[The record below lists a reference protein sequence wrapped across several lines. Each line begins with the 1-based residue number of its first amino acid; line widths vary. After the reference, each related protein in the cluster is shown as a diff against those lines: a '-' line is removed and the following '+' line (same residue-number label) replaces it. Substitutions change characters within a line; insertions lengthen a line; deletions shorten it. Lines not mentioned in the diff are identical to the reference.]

1 MNIVPRKTIAA
12 VLLSGTAFMGGTA
25 IAQDDQPVG
34 GAGTPQ
40 NGAKV
45 ILPQGGASGEVDKR
59 AGANTSAGGVDV
71 GADASATKKLENGSA
86 AESSA
91 QAESSGSN
99 AETAGS
105 AGTAMDED
113 NAKSPQLDANG
124 QPSTAATVE
133 KDAEASA
140 DAPATEQ
147 SNEAATS
154 EPSNETTASIDITTE
169 QRTEIRNVIV
179 ETKAEPVDLDIE
191 VNVGVVVP
199 QTVELRPLP
208 ARIIEIVPAY
218 RSYEYFVLAD
228 GRIIIVEPGTLKVV
242 YVIAA

>member
-1 MNIVPRKTIAA
+1 MNIVSRKAIAA
-12 VLLSGTAFMGGTA
+12 VLLGSTAFMGGMA
-25 IAQDDQPVG
+25 IAQDQSVD
-34 GAGTPQ
+34 GAGTSQ

-45 ILPQGGASGEVDKR
+45 ILPQDGASGEVDTR
-59 AGANTSAGGVDV
+59 AGANTSVEGSEV
-71 GADASATKKLENGSA
+71 GADAAASKKLENGSV

-91 QAESSGSN
+91 QSESSGSN
-99 AETAGS
+99 SETARS
-105 AGTAMDED
+105 AGSGVDED

-133 KDAEASA
+133 KDAKASA

-154 EPSNETTASIDITTE
+154 EPSNEITASIDITTE

-179 ETKAEPVDLDIE
+179 KTKAEPVDLDIE
-191 VNVGVVVP
+191 VNVGVIVP
-199 QTVELRPLP
+199 RTVELRPLP
-208 ARIIEIVPAY
+208 SRIIEIVPAY

-228 GRIIIVEPGTLKVV
+228 GRIIIVEPGTLEVV